1 MEIQGK
7 NYIGYNL
14 SSQGDHTFQSYVPVK
29 DSFLS
34 ETFHAATAEEVE
46 QTMKLAEKAA
56 INYALVP
63 AGKRADFL
71 IAITE
76 EILAI
81 GDVLLERA
89 NLETG
94 LPIARLQGE
103 RARTIN
109 QLTQFAELL
118 REGSWVDASIDTAL
132 PDRSPVPKPDI
143 RKMLVPI
150 GPVIVFGS
158 SNFPFAYSVAGVDT
172 GPALAAGNPV
182 IVKAHAA
189 HPGVSDLTAQ
199 AVVKA
204 AQKTG
209 MPDGVFSMLYDDG
222 FEVGAALVKHPASKA
237 VGFTGSMKGGMALFK
252 LAQEREE
259 PISVFAEMGSVNP
272 IVVLPEYLEHNALEL
287 GKTLAGS
294 VSLGAGQFCTNPGL
308 VFVTKTQGLIAF
320 TDSYKNEILKTNSA
334 TMLTAGICKNYYK
347 LRDHAFEQENVN
359 ALAVSEQMSEGEN
372 QAQASI
378 ATVSGKSF
386 IANPKLHEEVFGPF
400 SLLVICEDTTEM
412 LGAVSHLKGQL
423 TCSLMAAETE
433 VSSYPE
439 IVSKLAQISGRF
451 IMNGVPTG
459 VEVCPSM
466 HHGGPFPATAD
477 ARFTSVGRHSILRFV
492 RPQSFQGW
500 PDALLPDALKNENP
514 LGIFRLVNN
523 QFSKEAVK

>member
-1 MEIQGK
+1 MEIKGK
-7 NYIGYNL
+7 NYIGYSL
-14 SSQGDHTFQSYVPVK
+14 SGQGDRTFQSYVPAK
-29 DSFLS
+29 DSFLP
-34 ETFHAATAEEVE
+34 ENFHTATIEEVE
-46 QTMKLAEKAA
+46 NTMALASKAFSE
-56 INYALVP
+56 YAKIP
-63 AGKRADFL
+63 AAKRADFL

-94 LPIARLQGE
+94 LPMARLQGE

-132 PDRSPVPKPDI
+132 PDRTPVPKPDI

-199 AVVKA
+199 AIVKA
-204 AQKTG
+204 AQRTG

-222 FEVGAALVKHPASKA
+222 FEVGTALVKHPASKA

-252 LAQEREE
+252 MAQEREE
-259 PISVFAEMGSVNP
+259 PIAVFAEMGSVNP
-272 IVVLPEYLEHNALEL
+272 IVVLPDYLEHNALEF

-320 TDSYKNEILKTNSA
+320 ADSYKNEILKTTSA

-347 LRDHAFEQENVN
+347 LRDHAFEQEDVSR
-359 ALAVSEQMSEGEN
+359 LAVSEQMSEGEN

-378 ATVSGKSF
+378 ATVSGQSF

-400 SLLVICEDTTEM
+400 SLLVICEDTGEM
-412 LGAVSHLKGQL
+412 LEAISHLKGQL
-423 TCSLMAAETE
+423 TCSLMAEEHE
-433 VSSYPE
+433 VHAHQA
-439 IVSKLAQISGRF
+439 IVDKLAQISGRF
-451 IMNGVPTG
+451 ILNGVPTG

-477 ARFTSVGRHSILRFV
+477 AKFTSVGRHSILRFV

-500 PDALLPDALKNENP
+500 PDALLPDELKNSNP

-523 QFSKEAVK
+523 QFSQEAIK